1 MRYKTLGKTGLNVS
15 VATVGTWAIG
25 GSGWGA
31 VDRQDS
37 IAAIRSML
45 DNDVNIVDTA
55 PIYGRGYSEE
65 VVGEAI
71 KGYDR
76 EKLIISTKCGL
87 IWGEGAPKDG
97 RDVSGKSIMKEI
109 DDSLRRLGVDYI
121 DIYHVHKPDHLGTPF
136 EDTMSAMMKLKE
148 SGKIRHIGLS
158 NFSIEQTEEC
168 MKYGDVEVIQPPFS
182 MIDQRERSVLEF
194 AKQHDIGVMTY
205 GSLGAGMLTGTIRTL
220 PDWDPSDMRFVFY
233 DYFKEPKF
241 SKAQKLLK
249 SLDKI
254 AEARNVP
261 VAQVA
266 VNWITVH
273 PLVDTALMGVRNKHE
288 ADENCAATA
297 WELTAEE
304 IAALNEAVAEYER
317 ETPAD
322 GSPTKR

>member
-1 MRYKTLGKTGLNVS
+1 
-15 VATVGTWAIG
+15 
-25 GSGWGA
+25 
-31 VDRQDS
+31 
-37 IAAIRSML
+37 
-45 DNDVNIVDTA
+45 
-55 PIYGRGYSEE
+55 
-65 VVGEAI
+65 
-71 KGYDR
+71 
-76 EKLIISTKCGL
+76 
-87 IWGEGAPKDG
+87 
-97 RDVSGKSIMKEI
+97 
-109 DDSLRRLGVDYI
+109 
-121 DIYHVHKPDHLGTPF
+121 
-136 EDTMSAMMKLKE
+136 
-148 SGKIRHIGLS
+148 
-158 NFSIEQTEEC
+158 

-288 ADENCAATA
+288 ANENCAATA